1 MKLNPKLDYFIQNKI
16 TSSAEN
22 RHILFEDSDLIN
34 VEKLILETATSDEIK
49 ENCLGSAK
57 ENCNGTYMIH
67 CLPFWVIYRILD
79 DLLLHKKEK
88 GRTKIMKTLYK
99 YFPNWDQIEL
109 ADTTS
114 KIIVGINNQE
124 EYLQSN
130 YKELFG
136 GKTNER

>member
-34 VEKLILETATSDEIK
+34 VEKLILETATNDSIK
-49 ENCLGSAK
+49 ENCLDSA
-57 ENCNGTYMIH
+57 NQNYNGNFLIH
-67 CLPFWVIYRILD
+67 CLPFYVIDGILD
-79 DLLLHKKEK
+79 SLLSNKKQK
-88 GRTKIMKTLYK
+88 GRTKIMQTLYK
-99 YFPNWDQIEL
+99 YFPNWEQIKLANESNELIDQING
-109 ADTTS
+109 
-114 KIIVGINNQE
+114 KE

-136 GKTNER
+136 GKTNA

>member
-16 TSSAEN
+16 ESSAEN

-34 VEKLILETATSDEIK
+34 VEKLILETATSDQLK
-49 ENCLGSAK
+49 EYCLDSAK

-67 CLPFWVIYRILD
+67 FLPFRVIYRILD

-124 EYLQSN
+124 EYLQSK

-136 GKTNER
+136 G